1 MEISHLL
8 EHHGIKPTPNRV
20 LVARAMSEAGR
31 PVSMMELEETID
43 SVDKSGIS
51 RALAIFRERHLV
63 HVIEDGGESVRYEL
77 CHSHEGSDDDLHVH
91 FFCERCHK
99 TFCLED
105 TPVPAVDVPPGYR
118 PRTVNYIIKGICP
131 ACADRA

>member
-1 MEISHLL
+1 MDLRHLL

-20 LVARAMSEAGR
+20 LVARALSGAGR
-31 PVSMMELEETID
+31 PVSMMELEESID

-51 RALAIFRERHLV
+51 RTLALFRQKHLV

-77 CHSHEGSDDDLHVH
+77 CHSHGGADDDLHVH
-91 FFCERCHK
+91 FYCESCHK

-105 TPVPAVDVPPGYR
+105 IPVPAVDIPEGYE

-131 ACADRA
+131 DCR